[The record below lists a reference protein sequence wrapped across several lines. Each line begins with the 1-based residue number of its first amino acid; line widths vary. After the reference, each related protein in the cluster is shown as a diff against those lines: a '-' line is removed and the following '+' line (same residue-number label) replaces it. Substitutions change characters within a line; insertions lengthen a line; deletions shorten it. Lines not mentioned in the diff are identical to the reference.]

1 MKNHLNTIIV
11 CLSIIICVSIFS
23 GSIIALKTVQNNYI
37 IVTGSATK
45 SFVSDLIVWRGS
57 FSKKAT
63 TSKDAF
69 ARLKNDTA
77 EVNDYLVKNGVNEQD
92 IIFSSIDLN

>member
-11 CLSIIICVSIFS
+11 CLSVIISVSIFS
-23 GSIIALKTVQNNYI
+23 VSIIALKTVKNNYI

-45 SFVSDLIVWRGS
+45 SFVADLIVWRGS

-69 ARLKNDTA
+69 ANLRNDTA
-77 EVNDYLVKNGVNEQD
+77 AVKDYLVKNGVRNC
-92 IIFSSIDLN
+92 